1 MKLQSTCVFLI
12 IRKKWNYKVLILVN
26 AIEKLVKGQEGKAIY
41 ETVI

>member
-1 MKLQSTCVFLI
+1 MELQSSNA
-12 IRKKWNYKVLILVN
+12 RN